1 MYWGQDV
8 GSQGGD
14 SLRIIF
20 KEISSKRASS
30 QRQAVARR
38 KKGGIL
44 LAAEIEGVIIKG
56 KGNFSQMFL
65 EGIFSKKHQSA
76 P

>member
-44 LAAEIEGVIIKG
+44 LAAEIEGVIIEG